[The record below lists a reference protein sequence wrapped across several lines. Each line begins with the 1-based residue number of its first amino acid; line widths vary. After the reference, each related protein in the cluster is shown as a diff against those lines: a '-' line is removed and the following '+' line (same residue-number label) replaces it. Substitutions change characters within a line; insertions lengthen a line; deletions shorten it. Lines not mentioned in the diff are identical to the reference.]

1 MKKYIKSSA
10 DSESY
15 YEPIENG
22 NPQQFEIYLRDLN
35 PAARKRYIA
44 VAGIEDPKGAVW
56 DIAPIAYA
64 EFSK

>member
-1 MKKYIKSSA
+1 MKKYIKSSV
-10 DSESY
+10 DSEHY
-15 YEPIENG
+15 YDYAENG
-22 NPQQFEIYLRDLN
+22 NLQQFEIYLRDLN

-44 VAGIEDPKGAVW
+44 IAGIKDPKGAVW